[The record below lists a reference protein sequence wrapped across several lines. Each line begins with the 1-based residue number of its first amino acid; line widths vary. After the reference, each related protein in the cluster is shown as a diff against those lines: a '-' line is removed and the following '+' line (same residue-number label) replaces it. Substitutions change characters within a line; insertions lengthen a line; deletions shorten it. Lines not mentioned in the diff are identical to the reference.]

1 MRVHLLT
8 AVAVGLLLG
17 AGAPAGEGK
26 KDREKLEG
34 TWIPVR
40 IEEGGNVKEGDDNHR
55 LIFKGDEFTIKKGD
69 DVFIKGK
76 FKLDPAKKPRHIDM
90 EITEDARNKYV
101 GQTAHGIYA
110 LEKGELKWCLAEPGN
125 ERPTEFA
132 APAGAKQFYV
142 VLKRE
147 KS

>member
-1 MRVHLLT
+1 LLT

-40 IEEGGNVKEGDDNHR
+40 IEERGTVKEEDDGHR
-55 LIFKGDEFTIKKGD
+55 LIFKGDEFTLKKGD
-69 DVFIKGK
+69 QVFLKGK
-76 FKLDPAKKPRHIDM
+76 FKLDLAKKPRHIDM
-90 EITEDARNKYV
+90 DVVEDASNKFT
-101 GQTAHGIYA
+101 GQTGHGIYK
-110 LEKGELKWCLAEPGN
+110 LEKDELKLCVAEPGN

-132 APAGAKQFYV
+132 APAGTKRFYV

-147 KS
+147 